1 LTFLLCV
8 AVTRASRW
16 LVLLM
21 AIPVMIVASQGYSV
35 LYLFLL
41 ADLLCS
47 AAAFPVFYGLFSR
60 KHDGFTAT
68 TATIT
73 GLIAGLFFFPA
84 PGDKPTFLLES
95 FLLAAFV
102 PVVTTVLIR
111 LVMRGRKE
119 FDFSTLSAAVRR
131 LDKETI

>member
-1 LTFLLCV
+1 
-8 AVTRASRW
+8 
-16 LVLLM
+16 
-21 AIPVMIVASQGYSV
+21 V

-68 TATIT
+68 TSTIT

>member
-1 LTFLLCV
+1 MLL
-8 AVTRASRW
+8 
-16 LVLLM
+16 L

-60 KHDGFTAT
+60 KHDGVTAT
-68 TATIT
+68 TATAA
-73 GLIAGLFFFPA
+73 GLVVGLFFFPA

-102 PVVTTVLIR
+102 PVVVTVLMR
-111 LVMRGRKE
+111 LARRGVKE
-119 FDFSTLSAAVRR
+119 FDLSTLSAAVRR
-131 LDKETI
+131 LDKDAV

>member
-1 LTFLLCV
+1 MPNAGALTMKRL
-8 AVTRASRW
+8 ARW

-68 TATIT
+68 ASTVA
-73 GLIAGLFFFPA
+73 GLVAGLFFFPA
-84 PGDKPTFLLES
+84 PGDKPTYLLES
-95 FLLAAFV
+95 FLLAALV
-102 PVVTTVLIR
+102 PVATTVLIR
-111 LVMRGRKE
+111 CLRRRRKE

-131 LDKETI
+131 LDRETV